1 MTYSKSRTAILVCAW
16 VIVGV
21 FAFSAYGAPNVDL
34 PSEVPGIET
43 EVPSADAAAV
53 GTTCNSGGNQGP
65 PCMFPVERHT
75 GGIVL
80 GVAKLTGE
88 QATAFGVGG
97 GANGNIGTIYSPL
110 APERKSGQTQN
121 GVQVDET
128 ISVGLNELNA
138 DKFFLY
144 KSWKYDR
151 TASPSV
157 TDADVNVW
165 VTADSATL
173 TTEGNNDG
181 CGDGSAGFD
190 GSRNCDLLLNTGE
203 LSAGFFAASLEV
215 SGFGELGAPRDELSA
230 SGFWIDDPEQDDCPI
245 LSGFPNPFNPLGAA
259 SLCLGLIED
268 GGISTTSLLD
278 GANVELFNFMIRT
291 HYAKAVRE
299 NGKNKLFSLNN
310 GYLEIRH
317 GKGADRSRVFPQGDN
332 TIAGTSADNGNA
344 QFRADN
350 WQKPVTYSA
359 NDLTRRHGVGQG
371 FVCDGGPDGDQDCE
385 PDQDQSGSRTGGTE
399 SDGGYDDIHR

>member
-1 MTYSKSRTAILVCAW
+1 
-16 VIVGV
+16 
-21 FAFSAYGAPNVDL
+21 
-34 PSEVPGIET
+34 
-43 EVPSADAAAV
+43 
-53 GTTCNSGGNQGP
+53 
-65 PCMFPVERHT
+65 MFPAERHT

-80 GVAKLTGE
+80 GVSELSGQ

-110 APERKSGQTQN
+110 APGRNSGQTQN

-128 ISVGLNELNA
+128 VTVGLNELIA
-138 DKFFLY
+138 QKFFLY

-181 CGDGSAGFD
+181 CGNGNAGFG

-203 LSAGFFAASLEV
+203 LSAGYFDAALQV
-215 SGFGELGAPRDELSA
+215 DGFGLLGEPNGEDTPDSELAA
-230 SGFWIDDPEQDDCPI
+230 SGFWVDDPEDDTCPI
-245 LSGFPNPFNPLGAA
+245 LSGFPNPFNPLGVA
-259 SLCLGLIED
+259 SLCLELIED
-268 GGISTTSLLD
+268 GGVSTTSLLN
-278 GANVELFNFMIRT
+278 GANVRLYNFMIRT

-317 GKGADRSRVFPQGDN
+317 GKGADRSRVFDQGSTDVV
-332 TIAGTSADNGNA
+332 GTPGDNGNA

-350 WQKPVTYSA
+350 WQQPITQSST
-359 NDLTRRHGVGQG
+359 DLTRRHGVGQG
-371 FVCDGGPDGDQDCE
+371 FVCDGGPDGDQDCD
-385 PDQDQSGSRTGGTE
+385 PNQGQSGDRTGGTE
-399 SDGGYDDIHR
+399 SDGSYDDIHR